1 MSILTVAV
9 FDEKPQNALTKV
21 AIIIICI
28 LYGEDVLRPCRSIV
42 QPVGI
47 ITLRG
52 VQLLLGLIDLSVRAP
67 VFQTSTSLIGRVHF
81 PLTMPRLC
89 NRTWLWSHS

>member
-1 MSILTVAV
+1 MSCISVLHFNFMSILTVAV

-28 LYGEDVLRPCRSIV
+28 FHGEDVLRPCRSIV

-52 VQLLLGLIDLSVRAP
+52 VQLLLGLIDLFAS
-67 VFQTSTSLIGRVHF
+67 
-81 PLTMPRLC
+81 
-89 NRTWLWSHS
+89 RTYSQYVLRCFN